1 MRLRHSVKLLLAAVI
16 CSTSLTAAGAAGD
29 DIPPATAAAIRATL
43 QQRIPDLQIHGLHK
57 SPLPGLYELDTG
69 QELIYTNEDASILVA
84 GRLIDTKT
92 RSDLTAQRWDTLTA
106 IDFNSLPFD
115 EAIKTVRGDGSRKLA
130 VFADPLCPYCRQ
142 LEQEMQGINNVTIY
156 TFLYPLESI
165 HPGASEK
172 SVHIWCS
179 KNPSEAWSKWM
190 LQRTEPS
197 NARCAGV
204 PIDKLQTLGQKIHI
218 DSTPTMYTLDGKA
231 VRGAIK
237 HNEIE
242 QLLASTHK

>member
-1 MRLRHSVKLLLAAVI
+1 MRLRHSVQLLLAAVI
-16 CSTSLTAAGAAGD
+16 CSTSLAAGD

-43 QQRIPDLQIHGLHK
+43 HERIPELQIQGLHK

-69 QELIYTNEDASILVA
+69 QELIYTSEDGSIIFT
-84 GRLIDTKT
+84 GRLIDTKSRT
-92 RSDLTAQRWDTLTA
+92 DLTAQRWDVLTA
-106 IDFNSLPFD
+106 IDFNTLPFD
-115 EAIKTVRGDGSRKLA
+115 QAIKTVRGDGSRKIA

-165 HPGASEK
+165 HPGASAK
-172 SVHIWCS
+172 AMHIWCS
-179 KNPSEAWSKWM
+179 KNPSEAWTKWM
-190 LQRTEPS
+190 LQRTEPGDT
-197 NARCAGV
+197 RCAGA

-218 DSTPTMYTLDGKA
+218 DSTPTLYTAEGKA
-231 VRGAIK
+231 IRGAIK

>member
-1 MRLRHSVKLLLAAVI
+1 MRLRHCVRLLLAAFI
-16 CSTSLTAAGAAGD
+16 CSTSLAAGD
-29 DIPPATAAAIRATL
+29 DIPPATVAAIRATL
-43 QQRIPDLQIHGLHK
+43 HERVPELEIQGLHK

-69 QELIYTNEDASILVA
+69 QELLYTNEDASIIFT
-84 GRLIDTKT
+84 GRLIDT
-92 RSDLTAQRWDTLTA
+92 RNRIDLTAQRWSDLTA
-106 IDFNSLPFD
+106 IDFNTLPFD
-115 EAIKTVRGDGSRKLA
+115 EAIKTVRGDGSRKIA

-179 KNPSEAWSKWM
+179 KSPSEAWTKWM
-190 LQRTEPS
+190 LQRTEPG
-197 NARCAGV
+197 NTRCAGA
-204 PIDKLQTLGQKIHI
+204 PIDKLQTLGRKIHI
-218 DSTPTMYTLDGKA
+218 DSTPTLYTADGKA
-231 VRGAIK
+231 TRGALK

-242 QLLASTHK
+242 QLLAGTHK